1 MDSPA
6 TDDGSQFGNIPTRPM
21 RVKVLYTFDHE
32 NKTNCLARFPD
43 TLQIPTVAI
52 DENAQVGVIELR
64 QCIQIIVEA
73 SPELLSSLT
82 GGDFT
87 IYAYDY
93 SEYETPLVGQG
104 MLSSALAVSAPLVPA
119 HQSKTMITGRVCQNV
134 PGIFANSVGETLEV
148 KLRLVPVP
156 RQVQNEYVRSM
167 ESLRSQTPAMSTGFD
182 PNAWN
187 ASLNNQQ
194 MNADYFHFDLDTP
207 GSQQEQSVI
216 DDMFGLGT
224 PSGVEFSG
232 QQVLGAVGMSQ
243 TPSGGLSGANPAF
256 ASHSHS
262 APGSRAGS
270 PMMGSDSNTFNEQL
284 RHQSFSTA
292 PPNFGDQSRPGSRA
306 SVRSESYVPSP
317 NHHRQ
322 LSTNSV
328 DLTQQIENFYG
339 EDGQPRKRARVTQA
353 DWRGKSSFGGRSS
366 DLRVTAA
373 TAASMQMHRPV
384 ATRPSMPGSNLEPP
398 PRVPTPTPQL
408 GLPTQQRPRIPT
420 ARSMLR
426 QTSTTG
432 SDFLS
437 DVDQMSEAV
446 SSPEDMTPE
455 NSVITGETPQDF
467 PSSPP
472 LFLGLNEGTPSSPG
486 LPTLAVPHMADSGY
500 MSERNFTSSTY
511 PNHFEA
517 KDLSPDADDYMT
529 AGQYQPGK
537 KQQRK
542 THIKSEGLEAAKM
555 PPPYPS
561 DAPTS
566 EINFEWE
573 QPGDMNQ
580 LPQRMLLNLP
590 PGRGVERY
598 VDSHQTI
605 YDDILQEI
613 EKSQQE
619 NITDKPIR

>member
-167 ESLRSQTPAMSTGFD
+167 ESLRSQTPATSTGFD

-194 MNADYFHFDLDTP
+194 MNTDYFHFDLDTP

-232 QQVLGAVGMSQ
+232 QQVLGGAGMSQ

-270 PMMGSDSNTFNEQL
+270 PMMDSDSNTFNEQF

-306 SVRSESYVPSP
+306 SVRSESYVASP
-317 NHHRQ
+317 NCHHQ
-322 LSTNSV
+322 LSTISV
-328 DLTQQIENFYG
+328 DLTQQVENFYG
-339 EDGQPRKRARVTQA
+339 EDGQPRKRAKVTQA

-408 GLPTQQRPRIPT
+408 GLPAQQRPRIPT

-472 LFLGLNEGTPSSPG
+472 LFPGLNEGTPSSPG

-511 PNHFEA
+511 PNNFET
-517 KDLSPDADDYMT
+517 KDLSPDVEDYMM
-529 AGQYQPGK
+529 AGQYQPR

-605 YDDILQEI
+605 YDEILQEI
-613 EKSQQE
+613 EKSQ
-619 NITDKPIR
+619 

>member
-134 PGIFANSVGETLEV
+134 PGIFANSIGETLEV

-194 MNADYFHFDLDTP
+194 MNTDYFHFDLDTP

-232 QQVLGAVGMSQ
+232 QQVLGGVGMSQ

-306 SVRSESYVPSP
+306 SVRSESYVASP

-322 LSTNSV
+322 LSTHSV
-328 DLTQQIENFYG
+328 DLTQQVENFYG

-408 GLPTQQRPRIPT
+408 GLPAQQRPRIPT

-455 NSVITGETPQDF
+455 NSVIAGETPQDF

-472 LFLGLNEGTPSSPG
+472 LFPGLNEGTPSSPG
-486 LPTLAVPHMADSGY
+486 LPTLAVPQMADSGY
-500 MSERNFTSSTY
+500 MSERNFTSGTY
-511 PNHFEA
+511 PQNIET
-517 KDLSPDADDYMT
+517 KELSPDAEDYMT
-529 AGQYQPGK
+529 TGQYRPG

-605 YDDILQEI
+605 YDEILQEI
-613 EKSQQE
+613 EKSQ
-619 NITDKPIR
+619 

>member
-1 MDSPA
+1 
-6 TDDGSQFGNIPTRPM
+6 M

-32 NKTNCLARFPD
+32 NKTNCLARFSD
-43 TLQIPTVAI
+43 TLQIPAIAI

-64 QCIQIIVEA
+64 QCIQAIVEA
-73 SPELLSSLT
+73 SPELLSNLT

-104 MLSSALAVSAPLVPA
+104 MLSSALALSAPLVPA

-134 PGIFANSVGETLEV
+134 PGIFTNGIGETLEV

-167 ESLRSQTPAMSTGFD
+167 ESLRSQTPAMSGGFD
-182 PNAWN
+182 PNVWN
-187 ASLNNQQ
+187 ASLSNQQ
-194 MNADYFHFDLDTP
+194 MNADYFNFDMGTP
-207 GSQQEQSVI
+207 GSQQDQSVI
-216 DDMFGLGT
+216 EEMFGLGT
-224 PSGVEFSG
+224 GSGVEFSG
-232 QQVLGAVGMSQ
+232 QQVQGGVGMSQ
-243 TPSGGLSGANPAF
+243 TPSGGLSGLNPAF

-270 PMMGSDSNTFNEQL
+270 PMMGSKSKAFNEQL

-306 SVRSESYVPSP
+306 SMRSESYVPSP
-317 NHHRQ
+317 NQHRR
-322 LSTNSV
+322 LSTHSI
-328 DLTQQIENFYG
+328 DLTQQVENFYG
-339 EDGQPRKRARVTQA
+339 EDGQPRKRAKVMQA

-384 ATRPSMPGSNLEPP
+384 ATKPSMPGSNLEPP

-408 GLPTQQRPRIPT
+408 GLSAQQRPRIPN

-437 DVDQMSEAV
+437 DADQMSEAM

-455 NSVITGETPQDF
+455 PSVIAGETPQDF

-472 LFLGLNEGTPSSPG
+472 LFPGLNEGTPSSPG
-486 LPTLAVPHMADSGY
+486 LPTLAVPQMADSGY
-500 MSERNFTSSTY
+500 MSERNIISSTY
-511 PNHFEA
+511 PDNFDAQET
-517 KDLSPDADDYMT
+517 SPDADDYTT
-529 AGQYQPGK
+529 AGQYKPR

-542 THIKSEGLEAAKM
+542 THIKSEGLETAKM

-598 VDSHQTI
+598 VDTRQTSHE
-605 YDDILQEI
+605 DILQET
-613 EKSQQE
+613 ERS
-619 NITDKPIR
+619 

>member
-1 MDSPA
+1 MSSIFSN
-6 TDDGSQFGNIPTRPM
+6 G
-21 RVKVLYTFDHE
+21 
-32 NKTNCLARFPD
+32 
-43 TLQIPTVAI
+43 VA
-52 DENAQVGVIELR
+52 
-64 QCIQIIVEA
+64 
-73 SPELLSSLT
+73 
-82 GGDFT
+82 
-87 IYAYDY
+87 
-93 SEYETPLVGQG
+93 
-104 MLSSALAVSAPLVPA
+104 
-119 HQSKTMITGRVCQNV
+119 
-134 PGIFANSVGETLEV
+134 ETLEV

-156 RQVQNEYVRSM
+156 RQVQSEYVRSM
-167 ESLRSQTPAMSTGFD
+167 ESLRNSAPAMSAGFD

-187 ASLNNQQ
+187 TSIQSSNNQQ
-194 MNADYFHFDLDTP
+194 MKSDYFHFDMDTP

-216 DDMFGLGT
+216 DEMFGLGIG
-224 PSGVEFSG
+224 SGVDFNC
-232 QQVLGAVGMSQ
+232 LGGVGMSQ

-306 SVRSESYVPSP
+306 SVRSESYVLSP
-317 NHHRQ
+317 NHHHRQ
-322 LSTNSV
+322 LSTHSV
-328 DLTQQIENFYG
+328 DLTQQVESFYG
-339 EDGQPRKRARVTQA
+339 EDGQPRKRAKVTQA

-408 GLPTQQRPRIPT
+408 GLPAQQRPRIPS

-432 SDFLS
+432 SDFMS
-437 DVDQMSEAV
+437 DADQMSEAV

-455 NSVITGETPQDF
+455 NSVIAGETPQDF

-472 LFLGLNEGTPSSPG
+472 LFPGLNEGTPSSPG
-486 LPTLAVPHMADSGY
+486 LPTLAVPVMADSGY
-500 MSERNFTSSTY
+500 MSERNITSSAY
-511 PNHFEA
+511 PDMFDNKE
-517 KDLSPDADDYMT
+517 LSPDADDYIT
-529 AGQYQPGK
+529 AGHYQPRQ
-537 KQQRK
+537 QQRK

-580 LPQRMLLNLP
+580 LPKRMLLNLP

-598 VDSHQTI
+598 VDSYQTS
-605 YDDILQEI
+605 YEDILRQMG
-613 EKSQQE
+613 KS
-619 NITDKPIR
+619 

>member
-6 TDDGSQFGNIPTRPM
+6 TDDGSPFANIPTRPM

-32 NKTNCLARFPD
+32 NKTNCLARFQD
-43 TLQIPTVAI
+43 TLQIPAVAI

-64 QCIQIIVEA
+64 QCIQAIVEA
-73 SPELLSSLT
+73 SPELLSNLT
-82 GGDFT
+82 ERDFT

-104 MLSSALAVSAPLVPA
+104 MLSSALAASAPLVPA
-119 HQSKTMITGRVCQNV
+119 HQSKAKITGRVCQNMSS
-134 PGIFANSVGETLEV
+134 IFSNGVAETLEV

-156 RQVQNEYVRSM
+156 RQVQSEYVRSM
-167 ESLRSQTPAMSTGFD
+167 ESLRNSTPAMSGGFD

-187 ASLNNQQ
+187 TSLQSGSNQQ
-194 MNADYFHFDLDTP
+194 MNADYFQFDMDTP

-216 DDMFGLGT
+216 DEMFGLGT
-224 PSGVEFSG
+224 GSGVEFSG
-232 QQVLGAVGMSQ
+232 LGGVGMSQ
-243 TPSGGLSGANPAF
+243 TPSGGISGANPAF

-317 NHHRQ
+317 NHHHRQ
-322 LSTNSV
+322 SSTQSV
-328 DLTQQIENFYG
+328 DLTQQVENFYG
-339 EDGQPRKRARVTQA
+339 EDGQPRKRAKVMQT

-408 GLPTQQRPRIPT
+408 GLPGQQRPRIPSS
-420 ARSMLR
+420 RSMLR

-432 SDFLS
+432 SDFMS
-437 DVDQMSEAV
+437 DADQMSEAV

-455 NSVITGETPQDF
+455 ASVMAGETPQDF

-472 LFLGLNEGTPSSPG
+472 LFPGLNEGTPSSPG
-486 LPTLAVPHMADSGY
+486 LPTLAVPAMADSGY
-500 MSERNFTSSTY
+500 MSERNITSSTY
-511 PNHFEA
+511 LDSFEA
-517 KDLSPDADDYMT
+517 KDLSPDADDYTT
-529 AGQYQPGK
+529 AGQYQPR

-580 LPQRMLLNLP
+580 LPKRMLLNLP

-598 VDSHQTI
+598 VDSYQTS
-605 YDDILQEI
+605 YEDILRQMG
-613 EKSQQE
+613 
-619 NITDKPIR
+619 KP

>member
-167 ESLRSQTPAMSTGFD
+167 ESLRSQTPATSTGFD

-194 MNADYFHFDLDTP
+194 MNTDYFHFDLDTP

-232 QQVLGAVGMSQ
+232 QQVLGGAGMSQ

-270 PMMGSDSNTFNEQL
+270 PMMDSDSNTFNEQF

-306 SVRSESYVPSP
+306 SVRSESYVASP
-317 NHHRQ
+317 NCHHQ
-322 LSTNSV
+322 LSTISV
-328 DLTQQIENFYG
+328 DLTQQVENFYG
-339 EDGQPRKRARVTQA
+339 EDGQPRKRAKVTQA

-408 GLPTQQRPRIPT
+408 GLPAQQRPRIPT

-472 LFLGLNEGTPSSPG
+472 LFPGLNEGTPSSPG
-486 LPTLAVPHMADSGY
+486 LPTLAVPHMTDSGY

-511 PNHFEA
+511 PNNFET
-517 KDLSPDADDYMT
+517 KDLSPDVEDYMM
-529 AGQYQPGK
+529 AGQYQPR

-605 YDDILQEI
+605 YDEILQEI
-613 EKSQQE
+613 EKSQ
-619 NITDKPIR
+619 

>member
-6 TDDGSQFGNIPTRPM
+6 TDDGSPFGNIPTRPM

-43 TLQIPTVAI
+43 TLQIPAVAI

-64 QCIQIIVEA
+64 QCIQAIVEA
-73 SPELLSSLT
+73 SPELLSNLT
-82 GGDFT
+82 EGDFT

-104 MLSSALAVSAPLVPA
+104 MLSSALAASAPLVPA
-119 HQSKTMITGRVCQNV
+119 HQSKTMITGRVCQNM
-134 PGIFANSVGETLEV
+134 PAIFSNGVAETLEV

-156 RQVQNEYVRSM
+156 KQVQSEYVRSM
-167 ESLRSQTPAMSTGFD
+167 ESLRNQNPAMSAGFD

-187 ASLNNQQ
+187 ASLQSGNNQQ
-194 MNADYFHFDLDTP
+194 TNTDYFNFDMDTP
-207 GSQQEQSVI
+207 GSFDEI
-216 DDMFGLGT
+216 FGLETGNA
-224 PSGVEFSG
+224 EDYSG
-232 QQVLGAVGMSQ
+232 QQALGSVGMSQ
-243 TPSGGLSGANPAF
+243 TPSGGISGANPAF

-284 RHQSFSTA
+284 RHHSFSTA

-306 SVRSESYVPSP
+306 SVRSESYVPS
-317 NHHRQ
+317 HSHQRQ
-322 LSTNSV
+322 PSTQSV
-328 DLTQQIENFYG
+328 DLTTQVENFYG
-339 EDGQPRKRARVTQA
+339 EDGQPRKRAKVTQA

-384 ATRPSMPGSNLEPP
+384 ATRPSAPGSNLEPP

-408 GLPTQQRPRIPT
+408 GVPAHQRPRIPT

-426 QTSTTG
+426 QASTTG
-432 SDFLS
+432 SDFMS
-437 DVDQMSEAV
+437 DMDQMSEAV

-455 NSVITGETPQDF
+455 NSVVAGETPQDF

-472 LFLGLNEGTPSSPG
+472 LFPGLMEGTPSSPG
-486 LPTLAVPHMADSGY
+486 LPTLSVPLMADSGY
-500 MSERNFTSSTY
+500 MSERNMPSSAY
-511 PNHFEA
+511 P
-517 KDLSPDADDYMT
+517 DVDDYT
-529 AGQYQPGK
+529 TTGPHQPR

-542 THIKSEGLEAAKM
+542 TRIKSEGLEPAKM
-555 PPPYPS
+555 PPAYPS

-566 EINFEWE
+566 ELNFEWE

-598 VDSHQTI
+598 VDNHQI
-605 YDDILQEI
+605 NFEDFLQEVT
-613 EKSQQE
+613 SPQPE
-619 NITDKPIR
+619 NVTDESIR

>member
-1 MDSPA
+1 
-6 TDDGSQFGNIPTRPM
+6 M

-43 TLQIPTVAI
+43 TLHIPAVAI
-52 DENAQVGVIELR
+52 DDNAQVGVIELR
-64 QCIQIIVEA
+64 QCIQAIVEA
-73 SPELLSSLT
+73 SPELLSNLS

-104 MLSSALAVSAPLVPA
+104 MLSAALAASAPLVPA
-119 HQSKTMITGRVCQNV
+119 HQSKTMITGRVCQNM
-134 PGIFANSVGETLEV
+134 PGLFTSGVGETLEV

-156 RQVQNEYVRSM
+156 RQVQSEYVRSM
-167 ESLRSQTPAMSTGFD
+167 ESLRSQTPAMSAGFD

-187 ASLNNQQ
+187 ASLNNQH
-194 MNADYFHFDLDTP
+194 MAADYFNFDMDTP
-207 GSQQEQSVI
+207 GSQHDQSVI

-224 PSGVEFSG
+224 GSGVEFSG
-232 QQVLGAVGMSQ
+232 QQVQGGISQ

-322 LSTNSV
+322 LSTHSV
-328 DLTQQIENFYG
+328 DLIPQVENFYG
-339 EDGQPRKRARVTQA
+339 EDGQPRKRAKVTQA

-373 TAASMQMHRPV
+373 TAASLQMHRPV
-384 ATRPSMPGSNLEPP
+384 ATRPSRPGSNLEPP

-408 GLPTQQRPRIPT
+408 GLPTQQRPQRMPS

-426 QTSTTG
+426 QASTTG
-432 SDFLS
+432 SDFMS
-437 DVDQMSEAV
+437 DADQMSEAV

-455 NSVITGETPQDF
+455 NSIFTGETPQDF

-472 LFLGLNEGTPSSPG
+472 LFPGLNEGAPSSPG
-486 LPTLAVPHMADSGY
+486 LPTLAMPLMADSGY
-500 MSERNFTSSTY
+500 MSERNITSSAY
-511 PNHFEA
+511 PENFET
-517 KDLSPDADDYMT
+517 KDLSPDADEYVM
-529 AGQYQPGK
+529 AGQYQPC

-598 VDSHQTI
+598 VDSHQTS
-605 YDDILQEI
+605 YEDILRELDG
-613 EKSQQE
+613 SQ
-619 NITDKPIR
+619 